1 MCTILSRL
9 IMLTLGAWIGCW
21 RWSTTLSICALITA
35 KAAPGLDLLL
45 LISELNRDTDAS
57 ASRAKTRKG
66 LESFAICTIY
76 DIIYPQTPYRH
87 TGLSSLARLNPHLPL
102 EEHLW
107 DRHLGSTKEHL
118 SHRVGFS
125 SIQSLPSSIQ
135 SPCGCLMQQREGVAP
150 MLP

>member
-1 MCTILSRL
+1 MGITYG
-9 IMLTLGAWIGCW
+9 LGAPF
-21 RWSTTLSICALITA
+21 RTTEMCLQQVNAIVY
-35 KAAPGLDLLL
+35 P
-45 LISELNRDTDAS
+45 
-57 ASRAKTRKG
+57 KTRKG